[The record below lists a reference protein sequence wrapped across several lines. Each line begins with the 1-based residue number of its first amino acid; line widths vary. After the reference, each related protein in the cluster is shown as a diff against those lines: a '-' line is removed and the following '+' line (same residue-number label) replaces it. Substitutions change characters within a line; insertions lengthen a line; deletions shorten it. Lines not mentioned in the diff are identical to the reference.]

1 MSMLKRRE
9 LVIANLYHC
18 CQHDVEDLIGYL
30 SKRRADGH
38 LASDPGQAREQLG
51 RLKIWNAEVK
61 AESGELDHV
70 LRRDLDL
77 RINIANLLHQLVE
90 AVEKGKSITELAL
103 L

>member
-1 MSMLKRRE
+1 MSMLKRRD

-18 CQHDVEDLIGYL
+18 CHHDVEDLIDYL

-38 LASDPGQAREQLG
+38 LASDPGQASEQLG

-77 RINIANLLHQLVE
+77 RINIANLLHRLIE
-90 AVEKGKSITELAL
+90 AVEKCKSITELAPL
-103 L
+103 